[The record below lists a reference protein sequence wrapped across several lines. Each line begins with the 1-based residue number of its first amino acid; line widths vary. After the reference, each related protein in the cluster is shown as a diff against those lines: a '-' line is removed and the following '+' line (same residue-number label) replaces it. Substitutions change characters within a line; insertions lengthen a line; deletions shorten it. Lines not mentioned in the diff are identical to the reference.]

1 FGTPRVPPSAVREHL
16 LRTSRYSAA
25 KLTLQ
30 QAGWSLDDDGG
41 WYGRKDNGRK
51 CVVCTPRYRD
61 PDWHRACCALVR
73 SELLQSV
80 GRGRAILPEGIP
92 VFVVT
97 RENLGDPTIRI
108 ASAPFA
114 PLSTLQARAL
124 AAAGADTHS
133 AQSVT
138 RIAEALD
145 TSRQWTYQVLHQ
157 LEEDGRVGRVGD
169 KGGWYQR

>member
-1 FGTPRVPPSAVREHL
+1 YRRIGLLTHQTIARKEGQLRKLLGDPYAGRLQMIDYFHSGKSRGSNEWIDRCDALVLFGTPRVPPSAVREHL

-97 RENLGDPTIRI
+97 RENLGDPTI
-108 ASAPFA
+108 
-114 PLSTLQARAL
+114 
-124 AAAGADTHS
+124 
-133 AQSVT
+133 
-138 RIAEALD
+138 
-145 TSRQWTYQVLHQ
+145 
-157 LEEDGRVGRVGD
+157 
-169 KGGWYQR
+169 